1 MASRPFASVLLP
13 IELLTD
19 HSEPEASYHYNTKA
33 IPGRHSQT
41 GGSESIS
48 PFQRTS
54 SKRSKAKPSTALPK
68 VSDGTMRRMVGVITN
83 YRILVGHS
91 DLAGL

>member
-68 VSDGTMRRMVGVITN
+68 VSDGTDGTDDWCDN
-83 YRILVGHS
+83 Q
-91 DLAGL
+91 